1 MRTIQQS
8 LQDHL
13 DGAVLTLATLWRIT
27 RRDGAVMAFTDH
39 DRDIGYDGHTHRASS
54 GFLPS
59 AYQAEIG
66 LDVPNMSFQGALVAD
81 AITAD
86 DILAGV
92 YDAAL
97 LEVFIVNYADLSQGH
112 LPLLVAIFG
121 QADLV
126 DLDRYEIEVR
136 SLKTLLDQPAGILTT
151 PKCRHVFGDA
161 GCQYAVDTEKVAGT
175 ITAAGGATACTDS
188 NRGEPARHFF
198 NGRLKFTTGA
208 NAGYQR
214 DIIDHGAGG
223 AFTFMLPFPRA
234 IAVGDHYEAWP
245 GCLYTFADCRDRW
258 ANTLNFGGFPHVP
271 GRDDVLLYP
280 DPR

>member
-13 DGAVLTLATLWRIT
+13 DGTVLTLATLWRIT
-27 RRDGAVMAFTDH
+27 RQDGTVMAFTDH
-39 DRDIGYDGHTHRASS
+39 DRDLAYDGHTHAAAS

-66 LDVPNMSFQGALVAD
+66 LDVPNRSFQGALVD
-81 AITAD
+81 HGITAD

-121 QADLV
+121 QADLI

-136 SLKTLLDQPAGILTT
+136 SLKTLLDQPAGILYT
-151 PKCRHVFGDA
+151 PKCR
-161 GCQYAVDTEKVAGT
+161 
-175 ITAAGGATACTDS
+175 
-188 NRGEPARHFF
+188 
-198 NGRLKFTTGA
+198 
-208 NAGYQR
+208 
-214 DIIDHGAGG
+214 
-223 AFTFMLPFPRA
+223 
-234 IAVGDHYEAWP
+234 
-245 GCLYTFADCRDRW
+245 
-258 ANTLNFGGFPHVP
+258 
-271 GRDDVLLYP
+271 
-280 DPR
+280 